1 VWLRQSAP
9 LPFTLLGIA
18 LDGWSAGEPA
28 DQSAL
33 EIVPARARH
42 IGFLARHMR
51 AVDRRECAA
60 MMGRDPRGS
69 LRHALAAST
78 QAWTALVEG
87 RPHAM
92 FGLVIESALTGRGVP
107 WFLGTDEV
115 WRHCA
120 RCWPS
125 GRRFSPRCTIKPD
138 PRQPSL
144 RRQRTGDPPAAKM
157 GIHREPAHHP
167 CGRPGLPSVR
177 ARPPPFDAGEGLMC
191 GPALPLLA
199 AGLAVARTGIGTISA
214 MHQAQA
220 QREAALQ
227 QAEQERAAARDAQD
241 ETARALADQYRA
253 MAATEG
259 RQRVAAAAGGV
270 SVDFGTAR
278 EAIDSTR
285 LTGTARAQD
294 IAAQGASALR
304 QNDAAAAQA
313 MGRAS
318 MAATQGQT
326 ALWNGVV
333 DMGQSVLS
341 GVRQYRAL
349 RSRIG

>member
-1 VWLRQSAP
+1 
-9 LPFTLLGIA
+9 
-18 LDGWSAGEPA
+18 
-28 DQSAL
+28 
-33 EIVPARARH
+33 
-42 IGFLARHMR
+42 
-51 AVDRRECAA
+51 
-60 MMGRDPRGS
+60 
-69 LRHALAAST
+69 
-78 QAWTALVEG
+78 
-87 RPHAM
+87 
-92 FGLVIESALTGRGVP
+92 
-107 WFLGTDEV
+107 
-115 WRHCA
+115 
-120 RCWPS
+120 
-125 GRRFSPRCTIKPD
+125 
-138 PRQPSL
+138 
-144 RRQRTGDPPAAKM
+144 
-157 GIHREPAHHP
+157 
-167 CGRPGLPSVR
+167 
-177 ARPPPFDAGEGLMC
+177 MC

-333 DMGQSVLS
+333 DMGQSVLT